1 MSSPAVPVRAAPA
14 RRAIALPRVGVNTA
28 ITLLVAAAVA
38 GAAFGAKGGLQLGR
52 ATTVEICATLLGAGL
67 SAAAIV
73 VAPLRS
79 RFWGGLTLAALVA
92 LTAWTAA
99 SVTWSIEPSDSWIEA
114 NRTLSYVA
122 VFAGGIALVR
132 LAPSGWPALLAG
144 VLLGSIVV
152 CGYALV
158 TKVFP
163 GAFTPD
169 EYYSRL
175 REPFSYWNATGLAAA
190 LGVPRRCGWAP
201 GAGATA
207 PSTRWPSPR
216 IGLFLV
222 TIMLSYSR
230 GSLVALVI
238 GLIVWFAIVPLRLR
252 GFMVL
257 AASAVPAALVTA
269 WAFERKA
276 LVRDD
281 VIVAQRADAGHELG
295 VVLLLMI
302 VLLLLVGVALSFN
315 AARHPLIGSRRRL
328 AGIVVAVVLAL
339 LVAAGV
345 VAMAASSRGLGG
357 TISHTWAQFTDPEA
371 SVPSNDPNRL
381 TATGSVRARY
391 WRDGLELWK
400 KQRWLG
406 LGAGSYATGRFQVR
420 EDTAVVRH
428 AHGYWNQTLA
438 DLGLVGLALSVLA
451 GLLWLGAAG
460 RAVGLVALPRHRRD
474 RGPPDAPERI
484 GLVTIA
490 VVAIVF
496 AFHNLVD
503 WTWFVPGLA
512 MLGLLCAGW
521 VAGRGPALQP
531 TLERPSGRARWL
543 RIASAAGVVVAALVA
558 SWAIWQPQR
567 SVDAGDKALSLID
580 NGRFTQAR
588 SEAHHAHDIDPL
600 AVEPLI
606 DLAAAEEASGRPV
619 QARVALVDAVE
630 LQPSNPAAWK
640 ALAYFE
646 LRASRPQAALRAAR
660 AAVYLDPE
668 SDQTRQLFLTAFRAT
683 RPA

>member
-1 MSSPAVPVRAAPA
+1 VDT
-14 RRAIALPRVGVNTA
+14 AIA
-28 ITLLVAAAVA
+28 LLVAAAVA
-38 GAAFGAKGGLQLGR
+38 GAAFGAEGGLQLGR

-92 LTAWTAA
+92 LTVWTAV

-114 NRTLSYVA
+114 NRTLSYLA

-132 LAPSGWPALLAG
+132 LAPTGWPALLAG
-144 VLLGSIVV
+144 VLLGSVVV
-152 CGYALV
+152 CGYALL

-169 EYYSRL
+169 EFYSRL

-190 LGVPRRCGWAP
+190 LGVPPALWLGSRRWGH
-201 GAGATA
+201 GAVNALA
-207 PSTRWPSPR
+207 FPA

-230 GSLVALVI
+230 GSLVALGI

-252 GFMVL
+252 GFAVL

-276 LVRDD
+276 LVEDD

-302 VLLLLVGVALSFN
+302 VLLLLVGVAFSFST
-315 AARHPLIGSRRRL
+315 ARRPLAGSRRRL
-328 AGIVVAVVLAL
+328 AGICVAVVLAL

-345 VAMAASSRGLGG
+345 VAMALSSRGLGG

-371 SVPSNDPNRL
+371 SVPSNDPDRL

-400 KQRWLG
+400 QERWLG

-438 DLGLVGLALSVLA
+438 DLGIVGLALSILA
-451 GLLWLGAAG
+451 GVMWLGAAG
-460 RAVGLVALPRHRRD
+460 RAVGLGVLPRQRRD
-474 RGPPDAPERI
+474 RAPPDAPERI

-521 VAGRGPALQP
+521 VAGRGPAFQP
-531 TLERPSGRARWL
+531 VPEAPTDRARWL

-558 SWAIWQPQR
+558 AWTIWQPER
-567 SVDAGDKALSLID
+567 SVAAGDKALSLID
-580 NGRFTQAR
+580 NGRFSQAR
-588 SEAHHAHDIDPL
+588 SEARHAHDVDPL
-600 AVEPLI
+600 AIEPLI

-619 QARVALVDAVE
+619 RARVALVDAVE

-640 ALAYFE
+640 ALAAFE
-646 LRASRPQAALRAAR
+646 LRTSHPQAALRAAR

-668 SDQTRQLFLTAFRAT
+668 GEQTRRLFLTAFRAAG
-683 RPA
+683 PA